1 MKPEVSVVLTKG
13 HRIKQVYGCMSQYSS
28 ACDLITN
35 VTHLLQW
42 RSIKH
47 TTPQHAHK
55 MLNDKNDNPYAITQ
69 HRGAFELLE
78 LLLIIIK
85 YYVFWVYA
93 CSFSYPACTVHF
105 CLWPIWLY
113 HIFSEYI
120 INQTAR
126 KHVSWTSLQICLNNN
141 YSSKNSGWY
150 YHKWKQTFLY
160 SVAILVRI
168 QRDLNFLNKFSKSN

>member
-55 MLNDKNDNPYAITQ
+55 MLNDKNDKQYV
-69 HRGAFELLE
+69 
-78 LLLIIIK
+78 II
-85 YYVFWVYA
+85 
-93 CSFSYPACTVHF
+93 
-105 CLWPIWLY
+105 
-113 HIFSEYI
+113 
-120 INQTAR
+120 
-126 KHVSWTSLQICLNNN
+126 
-141 YSSKNSGWY
+141 
-150 YHKWKQTFLY
+150 
-160 SVAILVRI
+160 
-168 QRDLNFLNKFSKSN
+168 